1 MLRSVIALLAICAL
15 PGIGVADERLT
26 PEEIVDFFT
35 RDAAEAEAR
44 TRSLTVGEPGTAA
57 NRSVFVGPAGFG
69 DETRKAVGNGSSG
82 GSGAQPVDHSAAPT
96 PAGLDLLINFDLDS
110 ARLTDEARQNLDA
123 FVEALHHPALSG
135 LRFAVEGHTD
145 ATGPDGYNLSL
156 SRRRAA
162 AVVDYLSAR
171 GVDTNRLAAQGYGE
185 SRPRTDDPMDP
196 QNRRVETRRLP

>member
-15 PGIGVADERLT
+15 PGIGVADQRLT

-35 RDAAEAEAR
+35 RDAAEAQAQEQTR
-44 TRSLTVGEPGTAA
+44 TRGLTIGEPGTAA
-57 NRSVFVGPAGFG
+57 DRSVFVGPAGFG
-69 DETRKAVGNGSSG
+69 DETRKAVGNGSG
-82 GSGAQPVDHSAAPT
+82 DQSAPP

-110 ARLTDEARQNLDA
+110 ARLTDAARQNLDA
-123 FVEALHHPALSG
+123 FVQALHHPALSG

-145 ATGPDGYNLSL
+145 ATGPDAYNLSL

-162 AVVDYLSAR
+162 AVVDYLAAR
-171 GVDTNRLAAQGYGE
+171 GVDTDRLAAQGYGE
-185 SRPRTDDPMDP
+185 SRPRTADPEDP